1 MSGGESGG
9 VLKKA
14 VRALH
19 RLVHPQ
25 YAEERAR
32 LDDIRRAVKIAA
44 EEQQKQITRLARE
57 MSGLASRIDGLAR
70 NRDLQSLDR
79 RVEWLREASAR
90 QHRTLTQALKF
101 AAWDEELRIE
111 ERRLVHRLERLRG
124 TSRPILIGPWSGEV
138 GFELLYW
145 IPFVTWALA
154 HIDAAPE
161 RVVVVSRGG
170 PQSWYAHLGGRY
182 ADLLTLV
189 DIDRFRAHTTEH
201 KKQRTMRPFDRE
213 MVRAAIAKLDLDRP
227 VLLHPG
233 LMYRL
238 FTPYWKQKATVL
250 RVEAYTK
257 HQRIAPPAPPELD
270 GRLPKDYVAV
280 RFYFSSC
287 FPDTP
292 ENRAFADQTVRGLAE
307 SSHVVLLNTPFRVDD
322 HADHAAK
329 GSPRVHTVDDL
340 MTPARNLDVQTAV
353 IAGAKAFVGTYGGYS
368 YLAPLCGVP
377 SLAFY
382 SRREEF
388 FAHHLQL
395 ADRVFRAMNTA
406 DLVPIDVRDAEVLGL
421 ALGARLRSAD
431 LGGAGLLR

>member
-1 MSGGESGG
+1 MSDQGSGGI
-9 VLKKA
+9 VKKA

-25 YAEERAR
+25 YAEERQR
-32 LDDIRRAVKIAA
+32 LDEIARVVKGATAA
-44 EEQQKQITRLARE
+44 QQKQIDKLTRQLSGISSQIEELAR
-57 MSGLASRIDGLAR
+57 DK
-70 NRDLQSLDR
+70 DLRSLDR
-79 RVEWLREASAR
+79 RVEWLRDASAR
-90 QHRTLTQALKF
+90 QHKTLSHALKF

-111 ERRLVHRLERLRG
+111 ERRLAHRLERLR
-124 TSRPILIGPWSGEV
+124 TSSRPILIGPWSGEV

-145 IPFVTWALA
+145 IPFVTWALS

-161 RVVVVSRGG
+161 RLVILSRGG
-170 PQSWYAHLGGRY
+170 PESWYAHLRGRY
-182 ADLLTLV
+182 ADVLSFV
-189 DIDRFRAHTTEH
+189 DVDRFRAHTTEH
-201 KKQRTMRPFDRE
+201 KKQRSMGAFDRE
-213 MVRAAIAKLDLDRP
+213 MVRAAIRTLNLDRP

-250 RVEAYTK
+250 RVEAYT
-257 HQRIAPPAPPELD
+257 HYRRIARPMLPELK
-270 GRLPKDYVAV
+270 GRLPEDYVAV

-292 ENRAFADQTVRGLAE
+292 ENRGFAESVVRGLAQ
-307 SSHVVLLNTPFRVDD
+307 SSNVVLLNTPFRVDD
-322 HADHAAK
+322 HDDYSLGA
-329 GSPRVHTVDDL
+329 SPRLHTIDEV
-340 MTPARNLDVQTAV
+340 MTPSRNLDVQTAV

-406 DLVPIDVRDAEVLGL
+406 ALVPIDVRDAAVLATAL
-421 ALGARLRSAD
+421 APLVAQRS
-431 LGGAGLLR
+431 